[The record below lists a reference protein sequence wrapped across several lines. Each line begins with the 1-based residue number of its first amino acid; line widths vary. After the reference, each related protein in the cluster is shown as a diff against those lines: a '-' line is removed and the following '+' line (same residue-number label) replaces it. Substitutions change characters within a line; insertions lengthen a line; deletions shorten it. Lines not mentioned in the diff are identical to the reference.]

1 MPAEVPL
8 AESIVQY
15 SLGLLAPDL
24 SAKVPLAESIVQYS
38 LGLLAPDMSAEVAL
52 AESIVQ
58 YSLGLL
64 CFSVVFLYECPEVM
78 SQYSIHH
85 SRPVT
90 TSGAM
95 MSSGLYHECRPLVPR
110 PKVPGLWSPGLWSQA
125 SGRQASGSQACS
137 QGNMYQVQSLGG
149 VSRLSSNITM
159 HPQLFMQES
168 GYHDLKTNKLS
179 REAMRAYL
187 KERKD
192 CTVIIVHAKVAQKS
206 YGNEKSL
213 KDKEN
218 QDLMVAMNSV
228 VLEELF
234 DKALRDTHQLR
245 YIIAF
250 PMVCTE
256 FLRST
261 SPFALEEVG
270 VASSGALSHEMTQP
284 NLMHAQLLNIYMQR
298 VLTSVLLQE
307 TQPLDSK
314 GDRTIA
320 KLQNLAE
327 LIGPYGIHYMGE
339 KLMELVAAQVAE
351 IKKLVIANQDTL
363 IALYSSRDKSEI
375 FNKLLKTKE
384 SKSVMGML
392 CEERVLQDE
401 ELAPSNGAAY
411 YFKEHPD
418 KLKKKG
424 KNTQLALV
432 SPGKE
437 SLRKVVDE
445 TSTKSKDDLAL
456 WNWFLVFVGVTLPS
470 LAMTPQSNF
479 ISVIEAHKN
488 NAHCMAVAVNALA
501 GAIFAYFGPEE
512 QKQKMNDFL
521 IFTSSRIMTLA
532 KEVEKERDVPKA
544 REATYILLDLT
555 ETSWSHAFLT
565 LCSYNYVYRK

>member
-1 MPAEVPL
+1 MARDTTPKTR
-8 AESIVQY
+8 IHW
-15 SLGLLAPDL
+15 
-24 SAKVPLAESIVQYS
+24 
-38 LGLLAPDMSAEVAL
+38 
-52 AESIVQ
+52 
-58 YSLGLL
+58 

-95 MSSGLYHECRPLVPR
+95 MSSGLYHECYLPIPMS
-110 PKVPGLWSPGLWSQA
+110 SPPPQTLLLSPTYMYNG
-125 SGRQASGSQACS
+125 S

-206 YGNEKSL
+206 YGNEKRW
-213 KDKEN
+213 
-218 QDLMVAMNSV
+218 
-228 VLEELF
+228 LEELF

-261 SPFALEEVG
+261 SPFALEECCFKR
-270 VASSGALSHEMTQP
+270 P
-284 NLMHAQLLNIYMQR
+284 NL
-298 VLTSVLLQE
+298 LTLREIGPSQVIILHE
-307 TQPLDSK
+307 
-314 GDRTIA
+314 
-320 KLQNLAE
+320 LQNLAE